1 MSEQTDKVWAEHLTK
16 IAADFPYP
24 QTPPIAQQVQ
34 RKQSQPAL
42 PPVYRQR
49 RRWATRWGWATAVV
63 ILLVLL
69 LSLLAI
75 PPVRAAILEF
85 IQIGAV
91 KIFNT
96 PPAQPAPTEPL
107 QKLSLGDIG
116 TEITLA
122 EAQEIMPLLMPT
134 VSNYAVVPDAVYQQ
148 ALNEREAVITL
159 VWFGNE
165 ARPQIALTQ
174 IGIPSFGIKWASG
187 EQIVETAVNDL
198 PAVWIEGP
206 HLFSFA
212 EFAFSDFVTVDAQVL
227 LWTEGNNTLRLEGDL
242 TQAEA
247 VGIAESLR

>member
-1 MSEQTDKVWAEHLTK
+1 MSEQTDKVWAEHLTT
-16 IAADFPYP
+16 IAADFQYP
-24 QTPPIAQQVQ
+24 HTPPIARHIQQ
-34 RKQSQPAL
+34 KQTVSGKSLGTQH
-42 PPVYRQR
+42 R
-49 RRWATRWGWATAVV
+49 RRWATAVAVV
-63 ILLVLL
+63 LVLL
-69 LSLLAI
+69 LSLLAL

-96 PPAQPAPTEPL
+96 SPSQPAPTESL

-122 EAQEIMPLLMPT
+122 EAQDSMPLLLPT
-134 VSNYAVVPDAVYQQ
+134 VPAYAVAPDAVYQQ
-148 ALNEREAVITL
+148 ALNASEAVITL

-165 ARPQIALTQ
+165 ERAQIALTQ
-174 IGIPSFGIKWASG
+174 IGIPSFGIKWANG
-187 EQIVETAVNDL
+187 EQIAETAVNDT

-212 EFAFSDFVTVDAQVL
+212 EFAFSDFVTIDTQVL
-227 LWTEGNNTLRLEGDL
+227 LWTAGDTTLRLEGDL

-247 VGIAESLR
+247 VDIAESLR